1 MAEQLKLAS
10 EMVASCSFRLG
21 AGEHETAVK
30 GIRAI
35 CQYYGGQMIFLPKF
49 KKDNSE
55 TAEQIRGVLADAV
68 GDPAAET
75 MLDVLMSQ
83 FGGVSLYIPQE
94 SRAFRDEM
102 AKEIKER
109 YDGTQETMRDLCRD
123 YKISFAQVYRLWHRA
138 EQIEREEREKNEPTL
153 FDDI

>member
-10 EMVASCSFRLG
+10 EMVASCSARLG
-21 AGEHETAVK
+21 KGEHENAVK

-49 KKDNSE
+49 KADSE

-68 GDPAAET
+68 GDGTAET
-75 MLDVLMSQ
+75 ILDVLMSQ
-83 FGGVSLYIPQE
+83 FGGVPLYIPQE

-123 YKISFAQVYRLWHRA
+123 YKISFAQVYRLWHLA
-138 EQIEREEREKNEPTL
+138 EKIEREERKKKQLNL
-153 FDDI
+153 FENI

>member
-1 MAEQLKLAS
+1 MAKELNLAN
-10 EMVASCSFRLG
+10 EMVDSCSARLG
-21 AGEHETAVK
+21 KGEHKTAVK

-49 KKDNSE
+49 KRDSSE
-55 TAEQIRGVLADAV
+55 TAEQIRGVLADSV
-68 GDPAAET
+68 GDGAAET
-75 MLDVLMSQ
+75 MLEVIMAQ
-83 FGGVSLYIPQE
+83 FGGVPLYIPQE

-123 YKISFAQVYRLWHRA
+123 YKISFTQVYRLWHRA
-138 EQIEREEREKNEPTL
+138 EQIEREEREKKQPCL

>member
-1 MAEQLKLAS
+1 MANELKLAQ
-10 EMVASCSFRLG
+10 EMVASCAVRLG
-21 AGEHETAVK
+21 AGEYETAVK
-30 GIRAI
+30 GVRAI

-49 KKDNSE
+49 KKENSE
-55 TAEQIRGVLADAV
+55 TAEQLRGVLADAV
-68 GDPAAET
+68 GDGTAET

-83 FGGVSLYIPQE
+83 FGGVPLYIPQE

-109 YDGTQETMRDLCRD
+109 YDGTQETMRDICRD
-123 YKISFAQVYRLWHRA
+123 YKISFTQVYRLWHRA
-138 EQIEREEREKNEPTL
+138 EKIEREERERNEPSL

>member
-10 EMVASCSFRLG
+10 EMVAACSARLG
-21 AGEHETAVK
+21 KGELGTAVK

-35 CQYYGGQMIFLPKF
+35 CQYYGGQMIFLPRF
-49 KKDNSE
+49 KKDSSE

-68 GDPAAET
+68 GDAAAET
-75 MLDVLMSQ
+75 MLETLMSQ
-83 FGGVSLYIPQE
+83 FGGVPLYIPQE
-94 SRAFRDEM
+94 CRAFRNEM

-109 YDGTQETMRDLCRD
+109 YDGTQETLRALCRD
-123 YKISFAQVYRLWHRA
+123 YKISFVQVYRLWHIA
-138 EQIEREEREKNEPTL
+138 ESVERTEREKKQPSL